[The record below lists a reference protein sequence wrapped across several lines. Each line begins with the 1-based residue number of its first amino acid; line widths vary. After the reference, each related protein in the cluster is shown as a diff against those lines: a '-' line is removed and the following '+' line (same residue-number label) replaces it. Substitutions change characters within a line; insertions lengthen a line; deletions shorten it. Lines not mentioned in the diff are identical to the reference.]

1 MGNIFNTIYILIDS
15 FILLQVIHAYLG
27 LKAQL
32 RNVGGA
38 NEIFIFPSQL
48 ANVWE
53 TGEFGNWLF
62 RNVSRKFIVLCLCL
76 VVIDNVEGEVPQL

>member
-1 MGNIFNTIYILIDS
+1 MDS

-27 LKAQL
+27 LRAQL
-32 RNVGGA
+32 RNVDGT

-62 RNVSRKFIVLCLCL
+62 RNVSCKFITLWLYL
-76 VVIDNVEGEVPQL
+76 VIINYVISQVPQL